1 MRSNKEVT
9 DMIIKNVGGVAN
21 ISSFYHC
28 ATRIRFTL
36 KDKSKFNA
44 EFLKQQPEILGAVQA
59 GEESQVIIG
68 AKVGEYF
75 NQIEKNYNIAA
86 NNTENPTPN
95 DEHVGI
101 IRKFINIIVAIMAPI
116 ITPLIAG
123 GMFKVVISLLTSF
136 NLISVKSQNYAI
148 LSFMADAVFYFL
160 PMMLA
165 VSAAEH
171 FKTNKFLAIAT
182 AGVLLHPNWSAMVL
196 AGKPVALFGVPV
208 TLASYSSTVIPI
220 ILCVWIQSYVEKF
233 AEKVSPNVIKTML
246 KPLLIF
252 IIMAPLALLLIGPIG
267 SWFGDLLA
275 LLINSLNKITP
286 WLVPT
291 IMGACSPLLVMVGMH
306 VALTPIASLGFASP
320 ARSEN
325 ILGPGMLASNIAQS
339 GCAFAISLK
348 EKRPQNRQIAV
359 SAGVTALSGITEPAL
374 YGVTLK
380 YQHAL
385 YAVMAAGGI
394 AGFYAG
400 ITQVVRYSFGSPG
413 IFTIVN
419 FIGKPGNFMNA
430 IITAI
435 IAFILGFV
443 FTFLIVKTDQPEKQ
457 TSKKLDVNNNSSSNV
472 AATTETVYAPVD
484 GQIIPLSQVND
495 EVFASESLGSG
506 IGIDPATDLITSPIT
521 GKITMTYKTGHAVGL
536 TSPSGT
542 EYLIHI
548 GINTVNM
555 KGEGFMV
562 MVAEGQDVQKGDP
575 LVQVDFAKIKAAGYD
590 PTVLL
595 ISLNKPEDALTFTT
609 KQKVTIDDPVFSLS
623 DKRKDHHEQNN

>member
-1 MRSNKEVT
+1 MQNNKKIA
-9 DMIIKNVGGVAN
+9 DMIIQNVGGPKN
-21 ISSFYHC
+21 IVSFYHC
-28 ATRIRFTL
+28 ATRIRFIL

-44 EFLKQQPEILGAVQA
+44 KFLKQQPEILGAIQA

-75 NQIEKNYNIAA
+75 NQIEKDYDIATNDKEDTNIG
-86 NNTENPTPN
+86 NHKENIFKKL
-95 DEHVGI
+95 V
-101 IRKFINIIVAIMAPI
+101 NIIVAIMAPI

-123 GMFKVVISLLTSF
+123 GMFKVVISLLTTTGV
-136 NLISVKSQNYAI
+136 ISVKSQNYAV
-148 LSFMADAVFYFL
+148 LNLMADAVFYFL

-196 AGKPVALFGVPV
+196 AGKPVALFGVPI
-208 TLASYSSTVIPI
+208 TLTSYSSTVIPI

-233 AEKVSPNVIKTML
+233 AEKVSPDVIKTML

-252 IIMAPLALLLIGPIG
+252 IIMAPLALIIIGPIG
-267 SWFGDLLA
+267 SWLGNLLA
-275 LLINSLNKITP
+275 LLINSLNKFAP

-291 IMGACSPLLVMVGMH
+291 LMGSFSPLLVMIGMH
-306 VALTPIASLGFASP
+306 VALTPIASLGLASP

-348 EKRPQNRQIAV
+348 EKNSQNQQIAF

-380 YQHAL
+380 YSRAL

-400 ITQVVRYSFGSPG
+400 ITRVVRYSFGSPG

-430 IITAI
+430 VITAI
-435 IAFILGFV
+435 IAFVLSFI
-443 FTFLIVKTDQPEKQ
+443 FTFLIVKPK
-457 TSKKLDVNNNSSSNV
+457 
-472 AATTETVYAPVD
+472 
-484 GQIIPLSQVND
+484 
-495 EVFASESLGSG
+495 
-506 IGIDPATDLITSPIT
+506 DL
-521 GKITMTYKTGHAVGL
+521 
-536 TSPSGT
+536 
-542 EYLIHI
+542 
-548 GINTVNM
+548 
-555 KGEGFMV
+555 
-562 MVAEGQDVQKGDP
+562 
-575 LVQVDFAKIKAAGYD
+575 
-590 PTVLL
+590 
-595 ISLNKPEDALTFTT
+595 
-609 KQKVTIDDPVFSLS
+609 
-623 DKRKDHHEQNN
+623 